1 MRTFSRYLAR
11 GMYGRIG
18 FVLLGFVALF
28 ALFDFV
34 SELEEIGRGDY
45 RMVGALQFIMLRLPA
60 MAYELLPIACLIGGL
75 WALAGLAATSE
86 FTVARASG
94 FLPVDALITIGW
106 TGLPLVLAC
115 ALLSEL
121 VVPVS

>member
-1 MRTFSRYLAR
+1 MGTCRAVKANIPMRTFSRYLAR

-45 RMVGALQFIMLRLPA
+45 RMVGGP
-60 MAYELLPIACLIGGL
+60 PVHH
-75 WALAGLAATSE
+75 AATPSH
-86 FTVARASG
+86 
-94 FLPVDALITIGW
+94 
-106 TGLPLVLAC
+106 GL
-115 ALLSEL
+115 
-121 VVPVS
+121 